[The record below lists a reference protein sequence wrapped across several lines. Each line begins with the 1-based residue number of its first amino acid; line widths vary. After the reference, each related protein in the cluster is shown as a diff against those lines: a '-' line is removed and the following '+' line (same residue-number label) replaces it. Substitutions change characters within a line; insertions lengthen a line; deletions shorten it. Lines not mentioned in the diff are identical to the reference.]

1 MDAGFAWNGAMA
13 AGKINLQ
20 CDTAVRDILCTAIRD
35 YAHAAYPE
43 GGSECAQVAR
53 YTLLDLARE
62 IEDGICEDNGSVLIS
77 RRPRAMIKAALEF
90 YFDRLDQAQ
99 QDTSLHQ
106 RKLMAGLLKEQA
118 VSWVELDAAQAAD
131 ASA

>member
-1 MDAGFAWNGAMA
+1 MA

-35 YAHAAYPE
+35 YAHAAYPA
-43 GGSECAQVAR
+43 GGSDCAQVAR

-62 IEDGICEDNGSVLIS
+62 IEEGIREDGGSVLIS
-77 RRPRAMIKAALEF
+77 RRPRAMIKAALEY

-99 QDTSLHQ
+99 QDTSTHR

-118 VSWVELDAAQAAD
+118 VSRVELDAAQAAD
-131 ASA
+131 AAA

>member
-1 MDAGFAWNGAMA
+1 MA
-13 AGKINLQ
+13 AGRINLQ
-20 CDTAVRDILCTAIRD
+20 CDTVVRDILCTAIRD
-35 YAHAAYPE
+35 YAHAAYPV

-62 IEDGICEDNGSVLIS
+62 IEDGICEGNGSVLIS
-77 RRPRAMIKAALEF
+77 RRPRAMIKAALEY

-99 QDTSLHQ
+99 QDTSLYQ

-118 VSWVELDAAQAAD
+118 VSRVDLDAAQVAD